1 MEITTAAGHCCAQTG
16 KWSHG
21 KDRTLRKA
29 ACHEVPDKD
38 PAGIRCCR
46 KIFRNLLTD
55 YSHNPDR
62 TMMKEIKASE
72 LNTEQFINEKVKLI
86 KSTVGDG
93 IAINALSG
101 GVDSS
106 TVTMLG
112 YRALGEK
119 LKTCFID
126 NGIMRESEPE
136 KVAAL
141 FRKLGVRVEII
152 DAREEFLAALKGIT
166 DPEEKR
172 EAITQTFYKSVFGRI
187 VRESRARYL
196 LQGTILT
203 DVDET
208 VAGIKRQHNVFEQ
221 LGIDPQETFGYRI
234 IEPLIELRKDG
245 VRKVGIALGLPAGLF
260 DRIPFPGPA
269 LAARIIGEVTPERLK
284 TVRKATTIVEEML
297 GDTGAFQYMAILHED
312 RVTGMV
318 GGKREFGQQIEIR
331 CWDSVDART
340 ATPTHLTF
348 KILANLASEI
358 IRVVPGVVS
367 VTYNIAPKPPS
378 TIEAV

>member
-1 MEITTAAGHCCAQTG
+1 MTKEIT
-16 KWSHG
+16 
-21 KDRTLRKA
+21 
-29 ACHEVPDKD
+29 
-38 PAGIRCCR
+38 
-46 KIFRNLLTD
+46 
-55 YSHNPDR
+55 
-62 TMMKEIKASE
+62 ASE
-72 LNTEQFINEKVKLI
+72 LNTEQFINEKVNMI
-86 KSTVGDG
+86 RSTVGDG

-112 YRALGEK
+112 HQALGGN
-119 LKTCFID
+119 LKTCFIE
-126 NGIMRESEPE
+126 NGLMRESEPE
-136 KVAAL
+136 MVANL
-141 FRKLGVRVEII
+141 FRKLGVTVEII
-152 DAREEFLAALKGIT
+152 DAREEFLTALKGIT

-187 VRESRARYL
+187 VRESQAKFL

-221 LGIDPQETFGYRI
+221 IGIDPQEAFGYRI
-234 IEPLIELRKDG
+234 IEPLIQLRKDG
-245 VRKVGIALGLPAGLF
+245 VRKVGSALGLPSGLF

-269 LAARIIGEVTPERLK
+269 LAARIIGEVTDESLK
-284 TVRKATTIVEEML
+284 TVRKATTIVENIL
-297 GDTGAFQYMAILHED
+297 KDTGAFQYMAILHED

-318 GGKREFGQQIEIR
+318 GGKREFGQQIELR

-340 ATPTHLTF
+340 ATPTHLPFEMLT
-348 KILANLASEI
+348 NLADEI
-358 IRVVPGVVS
+358 IQQVPGIVS
-367 VTYNIAPKPPS
+367 VTYNVTPKPPS